1 MEKIFKLK
9 ENGTTVRTEILA
21 GLTTFMT
28 MAYIIA
34 LNPNLLTGFAVG
46 TPLWNGVFLA
56 TCIASAIGTACMAF
70 LANKPFAMA
79 PGMGLNSFFAV
90 IAGNVAAMLNT
101 DYTSAFQ
108 AVLCIILVEGIVFL
122 LLSVFNIRDKIVHA
136 IPLGVRLGIGPA
148 IGLMLMNVGL
158 GSNVGIYSENGG
170 PFYMMRDFFG
180 ALTPSIIK
188 GNMGSGYDAMVLTV
202 VTAFLGVFVM
212 VVLAKKG
219 VKAAV
224 LLGMLFS
231 SVIYW
236 AGSAIFLHVNP
247 FASLATA
254 SFVPPFADMVSTTL
268 FKFDFAGFVNIGWFT
283 AITLVIT
290 FCMIDMFDT
299 IGTLVGYT
307 PYASLGSIEVHK
319 AAMSVSD
326 WHSKARKGSL
336 PSMPSQGK
344 VLTVDIPNAKS
355 NFTARK
361 AMIYL
366 PPAALSDRPPALPVM
381 ELLAGQ
387 PGSPSRLID
396 AGNIAATMNA
406 YAAKHDGLAPI
417 VLVPDQNGEA
427 THNSLC
433 ADTTQGNAET
443 YLTTDVVNWAKKM
456 LPVAKSARMWAMG
469 GFSQGGTC
477 TTQLVPRHPDIYG
490 AMLPVDGELK
500 PTNGSVGK
508 MVQEYFAGDRKA
520 YDEQVPVN
528 AIAATGTPEQALF
541 TGAGERDKESISN
554 MRTIADAARK
564 AGMEVTELIVTGTG
578 HDWHAVQA
586 VWRPGLDWFGER
598 TGLGEMAKSLKEYPQ
613 VEVLQ

>member
-1 MEKIFKLK
+1 MSVQQKAGVVLPAACAVAASFDPALARSV
-9 ENGTTVRTEILA
+9 GAAQGQTEVD
-21 GLTTFMT
+21 
-28 MAYIIA
+28 
-34 LNPNLLTGFAVG
+34 PNIKRS
-46 TPLWNGVFLA
+46 PLCGRN
-56 TCIASAIGTACMAF
+56 
-70 LANKPFAMA
+70 FAMFSED
-79 PGMGLNSFFAV
+79 PHLT
-90 IAGNVAAMLNT
+90 AA
-101 DYTSAFQ
+101 
-108 AVLCIILVEGIVFL
+108 
-122 LLSVFNIRDKIVHA
+122 
-136 IPLGVRLGIGPA
+136 
-148 IGLMLMNVGL
+148 
-158 GSNVGIYSENGG
+158 
-170 PFYMMRDFFG
+170 
-180 ALTPSIIK
+180 
-188 GNMGSGYDAMVLTV
+188 
-202 VTAFLGVFVM
+202 
-212 VVLAKKG
+212 LA
-219 VKAAV
+219 AAV
-224 LLGMLFS
+224 VGGAQNAVVGPLLCCS
-231 SVIYW
+231 QVTD
-236 AGSAIFLHVNP
+236 APDRRV
-247 FASLATA
+247 
-254 SFVPPFADMVSTTL
+254 DERTL
-268 FKFDFAGFVNIGWFT
+268 Q
-283 AITLVIT
+283 
-290 FCMIDMFDT
+290 
-299 IGTLVGYT
+299 
-307 PYASLGSIEVHK
+307 E
-319 AAMSVSD
+319 
-326 WHSKARKGSL
+326 
-336 PSMPSQGK
+336 
-344 VLTVDIPNAKS
+344 
-355 NFTARK
+355 
-361 AMIYL
+361 IYL

-500 PTNGSVGK
+500 PTNGSVAK

-564 AGMEVTELIVTGTG
+564 AGMEVTELIVPGTG

-598 TGLGEMAKSLKEYPQ
+598 TGLGEMTKSLKEYPQ

>member
-1 MEKIFKLK
+1 MELSLVRGIVPR
-9 ENGTTVRTEILA
+9 TVF
-21 GLTTFMT
+21 GLT
-28 MAYIIA
+28 AIA
-34 LNPNLLTGFAVG
+34 A
-46 TPLWNGVFLA
+46 
-56 TCIASAIGTACMAF
+56 
-70 LANKPFAMA
+70 
-79 PGMGLNSFFAV
+79 
-90 IAGNVAAMLNT
+90 
-101 DYTSAFQ
+101 
-108 AVLCIILVEGIVFL
+108 IILI
-122 LLSVFNIRDKIVHA
+122 
-136 IPLGVRLGIGPA
+136 
-148 IGLMLMNVGL
+148 IGL
-158 GSNVGIYSENGG
+158 
-170 PFYMMRDFFG
+170 
-180 ALTPSIIK
+180 ALSK
-188 GNMGSGYDAMVLTV
+188 S
-202 VTAFLGVFVM
+202 
-212 VVLAKKG
+212 KKRG
-219 VKAAV
+219 RLHPLIVSLIAAV
-224 LLGMLFS
+224 LAGAAGLLVAWLVSDVFMVFGVSLGWP
-231 SVIYW
+231 VIFTI
-236 AGSAIFLHVNP
+236 AGGIAGV
-247 FASLATA
+247 
-254 SFVPPFADMVSTTL
+254 
-268 FKFDFAGFVNIGWFT
+268 GFVIAAAVTLRGVRRALAVVLVPLVLLST
-283 AITLVIT
+283 A
-290 FCMIDMFDT
+290 
-299 IGTLVGYT
+299 
-307 PYASLGSIEVHK
+307 LGSIEVHK

-500 PTNGSVGK
+500 PTNGSVAK

-564 AGMEVTELIVTGTG
+564 AGMEVTELIVPGTG

-598 TGLGEMAKSLKEYPQ
+598 TGLGEMTKSLKEYPQ

>member
-1 MEKIFKLK
+1 MKNSVWKTFMELSLVRGIVPW
-9 ENGTTVRTEILA
+9 TVF
-21 GLTTFMT
+21 GLT
-28 MAYIIA
+28 AIAAIILIVGLA
-34 LNPNLLTGFAVG
+34 LSKKRGPAADGL
-46 TPLWNGVFLA
+46 
-56 TCIASAIGTACMAF
+56 
-70 LANKPFAMA
+70 A
-79 PGMGLNSFFAV
+79 PGGLAPDGESSAQSPVDPDNQPA
-90 IAGNVAAMLNT
+90 NQPTNAA
-101 DYTSAFQ
+101 
-108 AVLCIILVEGIVFL
+108 
-122 LLSVFNIRDKIVHA
+122 
-136 IPLGVRLGIGPA
+136 
-148 IGLMLMNVGL
+148 
-158 GSNVGIYSENGG
+158 
-170 PFYMMRDFFG
+170 
-180 ALTPSIIK
+180 
-188 GNMGSGYDAMVLTV
+188 
-202 VTAFLGVFVM
+202 
-212 VVLAKKG
+212 
-219 VKAAV
+219 
-224 LLGMLFS
+224 
-231 SVIYW
+231 
-236 AGSAIFLHVNP
+236 
-247 FASLATA
+247 ATA
-254 SFVPPFADMVSTTL
+254 SSAASTEETFISHGLRTPQRRHLHPLAAALAAALAGAGGLLATWLMSDVFMVFGVSLGWPVILTVAGG
-268 FKFDFAGFVNIGWFT
+268 FAGLGFVLAAAVTLRGARRALAVVLVPLVLAST
-283 AITLVIT
+283 ALGVDSIYGEYQ
-290 FCMIDMFDT
+290 T
-299 IGTLVGYT
+299 IGSLVGYT
-307 PYASLGSIEVHK
+307 PYPPLGSVTVRK
-319 AAMSVSD
+319 ASMSVGEWRD
-326 WHSKARKGSL
+326 KARKDAL
-336 PSMPSQGK
+336 PSMPDSGR
-344 VLTVDIPNAKS
+344 VFAVDIPNTESK
-355 NFTARK
+355 FKARK
-361 AMIYL
+361 AMVYL

-477 TTQLVPRHPDIYG
+477 TTQLVPRHPEIYG

-528 AIAATGTPEQALF
+528 AIASSGTSEQALF

-554 MRTIADAARK
+554 MRTIAAAARK
-564 AGMEVTELIVTGTG
+564 AGMEVTELIVPGAG

>member
-1 MEKIFKLK
+1 MKNSVWKTFMELSLVRGIVPW
-9 ENGTTVRTEILA
+9 TVF
-21 GLTTFMT
+21 GLT
-28 MAYIIA
+28 AIA
-34 LNPNLLTGFAVG
+34 A
-46 TPLWNGVFLA
+46 
-56 TCIASAIGTACMAF
+56 
-70 LANKPFAMA
+70 
-79 PGMGLNSFFAV
+79 
-90 IAGNVAAMLNT
+90 
-101 DYTSAFQ
+101 
-108 AVLCIILVEGIVFL
+108 IILV
-122 LLSVFNIRDKIVHA
+122 
-136 IPLGVRLGIGPA
+136 
-148 IGLMLMNVGL
+148 IGLALSK
-158 GSNVGIYSENGG
+158 SNKRGRLHPLIVSLI
-170 PFYMMRDFFG
+170 
-180 ALTPSIIK
+180 
-188 GNMGSGYDAMVLTV
+188 
-202 VTAFLGVFVM
+202 
-212 VVLAKKG
+212 
-219 VKAAV
+219 AAV
-224 LLGMLFS
+224 LAGAAGMLVAWLVSDVFMVFGVS
-231 SVIYW
+231 LGWPVIFTI
-236 AGSAIFLHVNP
+236 AGGIAGV
-247 FASLATA
+247 
-254 SFVPPFADMVSTTL
+254 
-268 FKFDFAGFVNIGWFT
+268 GFVIAAAVTMRGARRVLAIVLVPLVLLST
-283 AITLVIT
+283 ALGVDSIYGEYQ
-290 FCMIDMFDT
+290 T

-326 WHSKARKGSL
+326 WRSKAQKSSL

-477 TTQLVPRHPDIYG
+477 TTQLVPRHPEIYG

-508 MVQEYFAGDRKA
+508 MIQEYFAGDRKA

-564 AGMEVTELIVTGTG
+564 AGMEVTELIVPGTG

-598 TGLGEMAKSLKEYPQ
+598 TGLGEMTKSLKEYPQ

>member
-1 MEKIFKLK
+1 MELSLVRGIVPR
-9 ENGTTVRTEILA
+9 TVF
-21 GLTTFMT
+21 GLT
-28 MAYIIA
+28 AIA
-34 LNPNLLTGFAVG
+34 A
-46 TPLWNGVFLA
+46 
-56 TCIASAIGTACMAF
+56 
-70 LANKPFAMA
+70 
-79 PGMGLNSFFAV
+79 
-90 IAGNVAAMLNT
+90 
-101 DYTSAFQ
+101 
-108 AVLCIILVEGIVFL
+108 IILV
-122 LLSVFNIRDKIVHA
+122 
-136 IPLGVRLGIGPA
+136 
-148 IGLMLMNVGL
+148 IGLALSK
-158 GSNVGIYSENGG
+158 SNKRGRLHPLIVSLI
-170 PFYMMRDFFG
+170 
-180 ALTPSIIK
+180 
-188 GNMGSGYDAMVLTV
+188 
-202 VTAFLGVFVM
+202 
-212 VVLAKKG
+212 
-219 VKAAV
+219 AAV
-224 LLGMLFS
+224 LAGAAGLLVAWLVSDVFMVFGVSLGWP
-231 SVIYW
+231 VIFTI
-236 AGSAIFLHVNP
+236 AGGIAGV
-247 FASLATA
+247 
-254 SFVPPFADMVSTTL
+254 
-268 FKFDFAGFVNIGWFT
+268 GFVIAAAVTLRGVRRALAVVLVPLVLLST
-283 AITLVIT
+283 ALGVDSIYGEYQ
-290 FCMIDMFDT
+290 T

-344 VLTVDIPNAKS
+344 VLTVDIPNTES

-500 PTNGSVGK
+500 PTNGSVAK

-528 AIAATGTPEQALF
+528 AIAATGTTQLVPRHPEIYGAMLPVDGELKPTNGSVGKMVQEYFAGDRKAYDEQVPVNAIASSGTSEQALF

-554 MRTIADAARK
+554 MRTIAAAARK
-564 AGMEVTELIVTGTG
+564 AGMEVTELIVPGAG

>member
-1 MEKIFKLK
+1 MKNSVWKTFMELSLVRGIVPW
-9 ENGTTVRTEILA
+9 TVF
-21 GLTTFMT
+21 GLT
-28 MAYIIA
+28 AIA
-34 LNPNLLTGFAVG
+34 A
-46 TPLWNGVFLA
+46 
-56 TCIASAIGTACMAF
+56 
-70 LANKPFAMA
+70 
-79 PGMGLNSFFAV
+79 
-90 IAGNVAAMLNT
+90 
-101 DYTSAFQ
+101 
-108 AVLCIILVEGIVFL
+108 IILI
-122 LLSVFNIRDKIVHA
+122 
-136 IPLGVRLGIGPA
+136 
-148 IGLMLMNVGL
+148 VGL
-158 GSNVGIYSENGG
+158 
-170 PFYMMRDFFG
+170 
-180 ALTPSIIK
+180 ALSK
-188 GNMGSGYDAMVLTV
+188 S
-202 VTAFLGVFVM
+202 
-212 VVLAKKG
+212 KKRG
-219 VKAAV
+219 RLHPLIVSLIAAV
-224 LLGMLFS
+224 LAGAAGLLVAWLVSDVFMVFGVSLGWP
-231 SVIYW
+231 VIFTI
-236 AGSAIFLHVNP
+236 AGGIAGV
-247 FASLATA
+247 
-254 SFVPPFADMVSTTL
+254 
-268 FKFDFAGFVNIGWFT
+268 GFVIAAAVTLRGVRRALAVVLVPLVLLST
-283 AITLVIT
+283 ALGVDSIYGEYQ
-290 FCMIDMFDT
+290 T

-344 VLTVDIPNAKS
+344 VLTVDIPNTES

-500 PTNGSVGK
+500 PTNGSVAKMVQEYFAGDRKAYDELKPTNGSVAK

-564 AGMEVTELIVTGTG
+564 AGMEVTELIVPGTG

-598 TGLGEMAKSLKEYPQ
+598 TGLGEMTKSLKEYPQ

>member
-1 MEKIFKLK
+1 MIF
-9 ENGTTVRTEILA
+9 TIA
-21 GLTTFMT
+21 GG
-28 MAYIIA
+28 IA
-34 LNPNLLTGFAVG
+34 GVGF
-46 TPLWNGVFLA
+46 
-56 TCIASAIGTACMAF
+56 
-70 LANKPFAMA
+70 
-79 PGMGLNSFFAV
+79 V
-90 IAGNVAAMLNT
+90 IAAAVTMRG
-101 DYTSAFQ
+101 ARR
-108 AVLCIILVEGIVFL
+108 VLAIVLVPLV
-122 LLSVFNIRDKIVHA
+122 LLSTA
-136 IPLGVRLGIGPA
+136 LGVDL
-148 IGLMLMNVGL
+148 
-158 GSNVGIYSENGG
+158 IYGE
-170 PFYMMRDFFG
+170 YQ
-180 ALTPSIIK
+180 
-188 GNMGSGYDAMVLTV
+188 
-202 VTAFLGVFVM
+202 
-212 VVLAKKG
+212 
-219 VKAAV
+219 
-224 LLGMLFS
+224 
-231 SVIYW
+231 
-236 AGSAIFLHVNP
+236 
-247 FASLATA
+247 
-254 SFVPPFADMVSTTL
+254 
-268 FKFDFAGFVNIGWFT
+268 
-283 AITLVIT
+283 
-290 FCMIDMFDT
+290 T

-326 WHSKARKGSL
+326 WRSKAQKGSL

-344 VLTVDIPNAKS
+344 VLTVDIPNTES

-500 PTNGSVGK
+500 PTNGSVAK
-508 MVQEYFAGDRKA
+508 MVQETNRCRSTPSPP
-520 YDEQVPVN
+520 PVRPSRRCSPVLAN
-528 AIAATGTPEQALF
+528 GTRNRLATCARSPTPRAKP
-541 TGAGERDKESISN
+541 A
-554 MRTIADAARK
+554 
-564 AGMEVTELIVTGTG
+564 
-578 HDWHAVQA
+578 
-586 VWRPGLDWFGER
+586 WRSP
-598 TGLGEMAKSLKEYPQ
+598 S
-613 VEVLQ
+613 